1 MIRWDRILWK
11 EPPFSLLPDCDQVD
25 AFTSHVKSHV
35 LSLSLSILLEDPGRR
50 TKSDT
55 KRSAEPSRVPPLF
68 TEPLPSYPPL
78 SLFPADLT
86 RASHRATMGVASESE
101 SSRVEQSSNLHVS
114 GDSEIRGEPKID
126 GCLFRSDDR
135 DHVLSAFSCNTNT
148 TKRLDP
154 PLSDLQG
161 EGMRLRR
168 LGVIHR

>member
-1 MIRWDRILWK
+1 MRSHRTSSRTSSLFRFLFYSRI
-11 EPPFSLLPDCDQVD
+11 PD
-25 AFTSHVKSHV
+25 A
-35 LSLSLSILLEDPGRR
+35 E
-50 TKSDT
+50 
-55 KRSAEPSRVPPLF
+55 RSQTPNGVPSRHAYRPSLQNLFLPIPL
-68 TEPLPSYPPL
+68 Y
-78 SLFPADLT
+78 LFPADLT

-101 SSRVEQSSNLHVS
+101 SSRVQQSSNLHVS

-126 GCLFRSDDR
+126 GCLFRSDHR

-161 EGMRLRR
+161 EWMKQRR